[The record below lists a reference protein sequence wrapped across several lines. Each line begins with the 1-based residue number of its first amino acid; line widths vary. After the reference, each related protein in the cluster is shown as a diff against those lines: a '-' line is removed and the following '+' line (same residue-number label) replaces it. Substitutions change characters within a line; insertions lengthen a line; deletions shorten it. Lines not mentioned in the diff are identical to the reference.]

1 MAKPKESTF
10 VLLSLKDTEAK
21 RLGQVISSETAR
33 KILDTL
39 AEKKHTE
46 SELAEKLQIPLST
59 VHYNIKALVEAKL
72 VTADE
77 YHYSAKG
84 REVTHYGLANK
95 YVIIAPAGA
104 ESGVLDKIK
113 ALLPVAIL
121 TAAVGWT
128 IQWFNAAS
136 NAVGTIPTVAPML
149 AQEAAA
155 DSAMIAAEAM
165 PAAKSLAMQAPAVAA
180 QAAPPIETMGALA
193 TVPEPTTQLPIG
205 LIFTLGAA
213 FAITLY
219 LIIEALWKRW
229 N

>member
-1 MAKPKESTF
+1 M
-10 VLLSLKDTEAK
+10 LLSLKDSEAK
-21 RLGQVISSETAR
+21 RLGQVISSDTAR

-46 SELAEKLQIPLST
+46 SELAEKLKIPLST

-95 YVIIAPAGA
+95 YVIIAPASA

-136 NAVGTIPTVAPML
+136 SIPSTAAPML
-149 AQEAAA
+149 REAATESARVA
-155 DSAMIAAEAM
+155 DALPTAKSMAVQAPAMAAEAI
-165 PAAKSLAMQAPAVAA
+165 PEAADTAA
-180 QAAPPIETMGALA
+180 ALA
-193 TVPEPTTQLPIG
+193 AVPEPTTQLPIG

-213 FAITLY
+213 FALTLY
-219 LIIEALWKRW
+219 LIIEALWRRMK
-229 N
+229 